1 MSSRWPDWTSRALRG
16 LSSVPNGCGL
26 VLAALPLLLKGAG
39 MLGPEAYLIAPGGYL
54 AGFIAGGLLFGF
66 PVLGKKPWEAE
77 LSELGFDDNGDAR
90 QVIDTA
96 LRGIR
101 SLVMHNPDQRLSNI
115 LQQRVLGL
123 CDQLEGLLIQWEGSK
138 GTLSLEEEFHA
149 RHLAGAYLPQA
160 LKTYLS
166 IPKNFASERLLE
178 NGRTAH
184 DTLVLALDDL
194 SAKVGQLAD
203 DLAGQDAQAFLT
215 HSRFLDEKF
224 GTRKQ
229 ALR

>member
-1 MSSRWPDWTSRALRG
+1 MSSRWPAWTDRALRG

-39 MLGPEAYLIAPGGYL
+39 LLGPEAYLLALGGYL
-54 AGFIAGGLLFGF
+54 AGFTAGGLLFGF
-66 PVLGKKPWEAE
+66 PVLGKRPWEDE
-77 LSELGFDDNGDAR
+77 LSFDDSGDAR

-96 LRGIR
+96 LSGIR
-101 SLVMHNPDQRLSNI
+101 SLVRHNPDQRLSNI

-123 CDQLEGLLIQWEGSK
+123 CDRLEGLLIQWEGSK

-149 RHLAGAYLPQA
+149 RHLASAYLPQA

-166 IPKNFASERLLE
+166 IPKDFASERLLE

-203 DLAGQDAQAFLT
+203 DLAGQDAQAFLA

>member
-1 MSSRWPDWTSRALRG
+1 MSSRWPDWSCRALRG
-16 LSSVPNGCGL
+16 LSSMPNGCGL
-26 VLAALPLLLKGAG
+26 LLAALPRLLTGAG
-39 MLGPEAYLIAPGGYL
+39 LLGPEAYLLALGGYL

-66 PVLGKKPWEAE
+66 PVLGKRPWEAE
-77 LSELGFDDNGDAR
+77 LSFDDNGDAR

-101 SLVMHNPDQRLSNI
+101 SLVMHNPDQCLSNI

-123 CDQLEGLLIQWEGSK
+123 CDRLEGLLIQWEGSK

-149 RHLAGAYLPQA
+149 RHLASAYLPQA

-166 IPKNFASERLLE
+166 IPKDFASERLLE

-203 DLAGQDAQAFLT
+203 DLAGQDAQAFLA

>member
-1 MSSRWPDWTSRALRG
+1 MSSRWPDWTGRALRG
-16 LSSVPNGCGL
+16 LNSVPNGCGL

-77 LSELGFDDNGDAR
+77 LSFDDNGDAR

>member
-1 MSSRWPDWTSRALRG
+1 MSSRWRAWTDRALRG

-39 MLGPEAYLIAPGGYL
+39 LLGPETYLLALGGYL
-54 AGFIAGGLLFGF
+54 AGFTAGGLLFGF
-66 PVLGKKPWEAE
+66 PVLGKRPWEDE
-77 LSELGFDDNGDAR
+77 LSFDDSGDAR

-96 LRGIR
+96 LSGIR
-101 SLVMHNPDQRLSNI
+101 SLVRHNPDQRLSNI

-123 CDQLEGLLIQWEGSK
+123 CDRLEGLLSQWEGSK

-149 RHLAGAYLPQA
+149 RHLASAYLPQA

-166 IPKNFASERLLE
+166 IPKDFASERLLE

-194 SAKVGQLAD
+194 STKVGQLAD
-203 DLAGQDAQAFLT
+203 DLAGQDAQAFLA